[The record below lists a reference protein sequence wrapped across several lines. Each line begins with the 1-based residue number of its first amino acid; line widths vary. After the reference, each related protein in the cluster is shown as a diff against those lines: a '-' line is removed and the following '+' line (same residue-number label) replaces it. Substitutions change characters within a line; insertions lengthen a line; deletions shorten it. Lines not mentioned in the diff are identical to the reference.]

1 MAVGADRGRSDVSAV
16 WLRASA
22 QLRGRARATVL
33 LAVLVGLAGGMVLA
47 AVAGAR
53 RTDAALPRFLARDHA
68 ADAVIFLPD
77 LSHTYPATFAGV
89 PKRFLFGFRTRPQV
103 VGLTAAFGPV
113 RNRG

>member
-1 MAVGADRGRSDVSAV
+1 MGAIFPAGVHSERMAVGADRWRSDVSAV

-68 ADAVIFLPD
+68 ADAIIFLSDAGQQIRPD
-77 LSHTYPATFAGV
+77 QF
-89 PKRFLFGFRTRPQV
+89 
-103 VGLTAAFGPV
+103 
-113 RNRG
+113 